1 MRCVKPSLRRRK
13 TDTLVSLEA
22 RLFTVHGRVQG
33 VWFRDSTRREAER
46 LEICGHAIN
55 LPDGNV
61 EVLAVGSARAV
72 DELEKW
78 LHIGPPM
85 SRVIKV
91 EAQAIEVPNLSAFRI
106 G

>member
-1 MRCVKPSLRRRK
+1 MNP
-13 TDTLVSLEA
+13 EA

-46 LEICGHAIN
+46 LAITGYAIN

-61 EVLAVGSARAV
+61 EVLAWGTPEALR
-72 DELEKW
+72 ELEAW
-78 LHIGPPM
+78 LQQGPPLA
-85 SRVIKV
+85 
-91 EAQAIEVPNLSAFRI
+91 E

>member
-1 MRCVKPSLRRRK
+1 MIP
-13 TDTLVSLEA
+13 EA

-46 LEICGHAIN
+46 LGITGHAIN

-61 EVLAVGSARAV
+61 EVLAYGAPEALHS
-72 DELEKW
+72 LEVW
-78 LHIGPPM
+78 LGEGPPLARVSQVVASKLPPTM
-85 SRVIKV
+85 SSSKRPPTVFRV
-91 EAQAIEVPNLSAFRI
+91 